1 LYRLITGQHS
11 PPRYFPKYTS
21 AVKAWFG
28 VARRGTL
35 SRGLAWQAW
44 TAQETGPFSFAL
56 LGYANYYIA
65 FFLPSWNL
73 FVRFVPTDI
82 VGLPRQQIPFSPD

>member
-65 FFLPSWNL
+65 KEMGRLIGEAL
-73 FVRFVPTDI
+73 LAKVREA
-82 VGLPRQQIPFSPD
+82 GK